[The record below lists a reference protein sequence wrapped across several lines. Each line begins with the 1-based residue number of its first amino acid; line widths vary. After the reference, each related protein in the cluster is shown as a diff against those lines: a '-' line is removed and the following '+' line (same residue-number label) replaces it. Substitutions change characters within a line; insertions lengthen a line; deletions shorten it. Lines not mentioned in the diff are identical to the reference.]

1 MKVYQWVVCFQNAW
15 KGLHML
21 IRKLQPLNIEWKL
34 LKLFNLKFTGNKFI
48 AACIKLFSELM
59 FWSFPSSVSSRILLN
74 LYQFCEVFNFLHLL
88 FMQRHLPVLL
98 CLLLGMATCFYI
110 LLVEVFLLVEL
121 DSVCCVHSLDVLKSS
136 GMYI

>member
-1 MKVYQWVVCFQNAW
+1 
-15 KGLHML
+15 ML

-74 LYQFCEVFNFLHLL
+74 LY
-88 FMQRHLPVLL
+88 
-98 CLLLGMATCFYI
+98 
-110 LLVEVFLLVEL
+110 
-121 DSVCCVHSLDVLKSS
+121 
-136 GMYI
+136 